1 VPIGLQSFAAEM
13 FQPMVGRM
21 VAFLRP
27 APSPDATSPDG
38 GRARVEMEL
47 IDVRVSTSGNFAG
60 KRQPFSLLFT
70 LRHVAPLD
78 DRLLHQ
84 LAEPGFEECE
94 LLLSRL
100 YVPELDRR
108 DGTMFYEAVFG

>member
-1 VPIGLQSFAAEM
+1 VNARVPIAIQDFAAEM
-13 FQPMVGRM
+13 FRPLVGRTL
-21 VAFLRP
+21 AFLRP
-27 APSPDATSPDG
+27 APSPDG
-38 GRARVEMEL
+38 QRARVEMEL
-47 IDVRVSTSGNFAG
+47 IQVRVSASGNRDA

-70 LRHVAPLD
+70 LRQESPLD

-94 LLLSRL
+94 LLLSRVS
-100 YVPELDRR
+100 VPDLDRH